1 MNAVLTEVGVDA
13 TRRAD
18 DSHSWDEQGF
28 KVRSSG
34 PTLAVQRQLLAGIR
48 VLALG
53 IRGAPR
59 SCRKHLFL
67 NHGCH
72 DPTAMAMRF
81 PVRGTTSI
89 HIFAGLSQAA
99 GTRRGKMLP
108 DVRGRRNE
116 PEHLPDMDG
125 RVERCF
131 QRGRLLGK
139 TLHFR
144 SGCGSGPCALRLYK
158 PASFCARPCSP
169 PLQLRPPPRSPC
181 PSAIAVVCA
190 HSPQSPSLS
199 RSARDIIVG
208 R

>member
-34 PTLAVQRQLLAGIR
+34 PTLAVQRQPLAGIR

-67 NHGCH
+67 NHGFH

-81 PVRGTTSI
+81 PVRGTTSR
-89 HIFAGLSQAA
+89 GPPSTYSQAS
-99 GTRRGKMLP
+99 R
-108 DVRGRRNE
+108 
-116 PEHLPDMDG
+116 
-125 RVERCF
+125 
-131 QRGRLLGK
+131 RLLGRAAGK
-139 TLHFR
+139 CCRMFAADEMNQSTFR
-144 SGCGSGPCALRLYK
+144 IWTGESSDASSEDDCLERRCISDLDAALARAPCDSISLRPSVLAHVPPLSSCVPL
-158 PASFCARPCSP
+158 PAPPVPVPSRLCART
-169 PLQLRPPPRSPC
+169 R
-181 PSAIAVVCA
+181 
-190 HSPQSPSLS
+190 PSLHLYHG
-199 RSARDIIVG
+199 ARVT
-208 R
+208 